1 MTYVT
6 TFPGRKINVDG
17 SKKLYFGGTAYLGL
31 QKHKKFLKTY
41 LKNIKKYGT
50 NYGASRKSNIKID
63 IYKKTENYLAKL
75 VQSEACVTV
84 SSGYLAG
91 QLVCNYFKAKGHS
104 LFYAP
109 NSHTALHQNNSS
121 NYASY
126 SDLVTAVENHIKK
139 SNTTPVVFL
148 DSLDFYG
155 LNYPY
160 FKGFQ
165 QLPLQNIIVV
175 ADDSHT
181 LGLPLNNGKGCYAQ
195 LNNLGVKELIVCSSL
210 GKGFAVQA
218 GAIFSTAKRIKEL
231 KTTAFFGGASPA
243 TPANIATLLS
253 AQTIY
258 KKRQQKL
265 QNNIQLFLNGL
276 NNKNLFSYM
285 PNHAAFTYTDQ
296 KITAYLK
303 KHNIIVTSFN
313 YPEKDSPTMSR
324 IVLSAH
330 HKKKDIN
337 KIVTLINTLFTN

>member
-50 NYGASRKSNIKID
+50 NYGASRKSNIKVD

-121 NYASY
+121 NYANY
-126 SDLVTAVENHIKK
+126 SDLVTDVENHIKK
-139 SNTTPVVFL
+139 AKTTPVVFL

-155 LNYPY
+155 LNYPD
-160 FKGFQ
+160 FNGLQ
-165 QLPLQNIIVV
+165 QLPLNKLIVV

-181 LGLPLNNGKGCYAQ
+181 LGLPLNNGAGCYTLLQ
-195 LNNLGVKELIVCSSL
+195 KLNPKELIVCSSL
-210 GKGFAVQA
+210 SKGFAIQA
-218 GAIFSTAKRIKEL
+218 GAIFGKKIRIEEIKD
-231 KTTAFFGGASPA
+231 TAFFGGASPA
-243 TPANIATLLS
+243 TPANIATIITAESL
-253 AQTIY
+253 Y

-265 QNNIQLFLNGL
+265 QQNIQSFLDGL
-276 NNKNLFSYM
+276 NNTEQFTIM
-285 PNHAAFTYTDQ
+285 PNHSAFTYSDQ
-296 KITAYLK
+296 KITTYLE

-313 YPEKDSPTMSR
+313 YPDKESPTMSR

-330 HKKKDIN
+330 HKKKDIH
-337 KIVTLINTLFTN
+337 KLVTLINTLQFA